1 MNINL
6 NNKTMTIE
14 KLALK
19 GTHNIFN
26 SMAAAMAARV
36 FEVSDDKIR
45 KSLIDFENVEHR
57 LEYVLKVHGID
68 FINDSKATNY
78 HAVSEGTKLFSAC
91 DEEGI
96 LILHG
101 ITKET
106 VQNKLNIDPTFKH
119 IVIPKDMNVN
129 LGSHNADIIY
139 IDDIYQLKKLLPS
152 MISSNQIIL
161 FSCGGSS
168 FNDFENY
175 KIRGDYFKNLILS
188 MGLPND

>member
-1 MNINL
+1 
-6 NNKTMTIE
+6 
-14 KLALK
+14 
-19 GTHNIFN
+19 
-26 SMAAAMAARV
+26 
-36 FEVSDDKIR
+36 
-45 KSLIDFENVEHR
+45 
-57 LEYVLKVHGID
+57 
-68 FINDSKATNY
+68 
-78 HAVSEGTKLFSAC
+78 
-91 DEEGI
+91 
-96 LILHG
+96 
-101 ITKET
+101 
-106 VQNKLNIDPTFKH
+106 
-119 IVIPKDMNVN
+119 MNVN